1 MSASPDPRAF
11 RNALGQ
17 FATGVTIVTACDSN
31 GERVGATVSSF
42 NSVSLNPPMVL
53 WSLDKRAHSRP
64 VFESSS
70 HFAVHVLKLEQR
82 ELASRFA
89 TRGASK
95 FEGLSCE
102 SGLGAVP
109 LLSDCAACF
118 ECETRHRYDG
128 GDHLIFVGEVKRFVH
143 AACAPLVFHGGAFAE
158 ARQLIMGQPADAG
171 IDESSGRFGP
181 DFLCYLL
188 ARAHFQTYRPL
199 AAECQR
205 VGMSESEYFVLSLLC
220 IRDGLSHVDLEQ
232 MLAHTGHAPTAQ
244 DIERMVDKQWLRVDN
259 DTGTIHITRDGRHSY
274 VVVLALDGRIA
285 NQALSGFSDREVVEL
300 CSYLKRV
307 IANTGAGTPDLWT
320 YPGPGAG
327 AGTAAAGPTTGV
339 SSP

>member
-1 MSASPDPRAF
+1 MNDLLDARAF

-17 FATGVTIVTACDSN
+17 FATGVTIVTAADSA
-31 GERVGATVSSF
+31 GEKVGATVSSF
-42 NSVSLNPPMVL
+42 NSVSLDPPLVL
-53 WSLDKRAHSRP
+53 WSLDKRAHSRTA
-64 VFESSS
+64 FEASS
-70 HFAVHVLKLEQR
+70 HFAVHVLRLEQR
-82 ELASRFA
+82 ELARRFA
-89 TRGASK
+89 TRGANK
-95 FEGLSCE
+95 FEGLSCGV
-102 SGLGAVP
+102 GLGAVP
-109 LLSDCAACF
+109 LLSECAACF

-158 ARQLIMGQPADAG
+158 ARQLIMGEPADAG

-220 IRDGLSHVDLEQ
+220 IRDGLSLSGLEQ
-232 MLAHTGHAPTAQ
+232 MLAHTGHAPTAE
-244 DIERMVDKQWLRVDN
+244 DISRMVARRWIRVERDS
-259 DTGTIHITRDGRHSY
+259 GAIHITNDGRQSY

-285 NQALSGFSDREVVEL
+285 SRALSGFSATEIVEL
-300 CSYLKRV
+300 CGYLKRV
-307 IANTGAGTPDLWT
+307 IANTDAGTPDVWT
-320 YPGPGAG
+320 YTGSGAG
-327 AGTAAAGPTTGV
+327 A
-339 SSP
+339 SSSATER